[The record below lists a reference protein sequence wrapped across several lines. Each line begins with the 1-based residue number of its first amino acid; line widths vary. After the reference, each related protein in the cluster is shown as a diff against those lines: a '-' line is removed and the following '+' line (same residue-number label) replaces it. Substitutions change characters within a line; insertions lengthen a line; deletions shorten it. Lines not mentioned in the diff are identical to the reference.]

1 MKTSSLIRL
10 FMPLLLAFTVSSCV
24 VYHPHNVD
32 ISLLHQRGQLQ
43 LDGSLSLSAPLFA
56 APAVNAT
63 ASYAPLNHMGVQAA
77 ASLTSPHYY
86 YFQGAAG
93 TWFTSGNFVAEG
105 YLGYGYGRSLID
117 SASTSLTHNYQVD
130 GNYDLYFGQINLG
143 LADLANG
150 HIDMGLGLKGG
161 YLTPNFKQTEFLAD
175 GLTQEASTYA
185 DPSFLIQPQLM
196 FRFGFSK
203 LKFSFNLGYTYLT
216 QWAFDNNYF
225 NYDRLSLSAG
235 VSYRF

>member
-1 MKTSSLIRL
+1 MRKNRSIL
-10 FMPLLLAFTVSSCV
+10 FTLPLLATFLVTSCV

-32 ISLLHQRGQLQ
+32 IPLLHQRGQLQ
-43 LDGSLSLSAPLFA
+43 LDASASLSAPLFA

-63 ASYAPLNHMGVQAA
+63 ASYAPFNHLGVQAA
-77 ASLTSPHYY
+77 ASFTSPHYY

-93 TWFTSGNFVAEG
+93 TWFTSGNFVVEG
-105 YLGYGYGRSLID
+105 YLGYGHGRSLID
-117 SASTSLTHNYQVD
+117 STESSINRNYQID
-130 GNYDLYFGQINLG
+130 GNYNLYFGQINLG
-143 LADLANG
+143 LADLADG

-161 YLTPNFKQTEFLAD
+161 YLTPNFKQTEYLAE
-175 GLTQEASTYA
+175 GLSQETSSYA

-225 NYDRLSLSAG
+225 NYDRLSFSVG
-235 VSYRF
+235 VNYRF